1 MESSIQIIWTD
12 YMRYRARTRGFDLD
26 KIEHIVRYS
35 SERYMDTETKRR
47 VAVGRHDGALVL
59 VPYEVDENTIT
70 PVTVHAITR
79 QQIRLRLRTGR
90 FVYEQD
96 TDELL

>member
-12 YMRYRARTRGFDLD
+12 YVKYRARIRGFDLD

-47 VAVGRHDGALVL
+47 VAVGRHDSTLVL
-59 VPYEVDENTIT
+59 VP
-70 PVTVHAITR
+70 
-79 QQIRLRLRTGR
+79 
-90 FVYEQD
+90 
-96 TDELL
+96 